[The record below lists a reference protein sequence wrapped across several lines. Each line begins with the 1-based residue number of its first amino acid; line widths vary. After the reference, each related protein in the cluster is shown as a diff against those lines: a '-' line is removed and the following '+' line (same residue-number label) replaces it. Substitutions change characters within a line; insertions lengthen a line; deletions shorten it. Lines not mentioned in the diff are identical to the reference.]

1 MAPAALA
8 SVLSQLP
15 LVSNS
20 QLLVGNNTS
29 DDAAVYQ
36 LDAEKAL
43 IQTVDFFTPVVD
55 DPYTFGQIAAAN
67 ALSDIY
73 AMGGKPFLALNIVG
87 FPNCLPPEVLTE
99 ILRGGADMVQ
109 QSGAIIAG
117 GHTIQD
123 DEPKYGLAVSG
134 LIHPQKI
141 IRNSQAQVGDWLF
154 LTKSLGVGIIN
165 TAVKAQ
171 MASCEMEKA
180 ALEQMLLL
188 NRQAS
193 EAMQTVQAR
202 ACTDIT
208 GFGLV
213 GHALEMAL
221 ASHVTLEIDSS
232 RLPILPGTLELAQ
245 MGLVPAGAYHNRDYC
260 KDQVDWQKLGSEM
273 ISIVSDPQTSGGLLI
288 SLAEDQISRFQQE
301 LAQRQIEAALI
312 GRVRKKDA
320 KALIFR

>member
-1 MAPAALA
+1 MA

-15 LVSNS
+15 LTSHS

-141 IRNSQAQVGDWLF
+141 IRNSQAQAGDCLF
-154 LTKSLGVGIIN
+154 LTKALGVGIIN

-171 MASCEMEKA
+171 MASRETEEA

-221 ASHVTLEIDSS
+221 ASEVTLEIESS

-260 KDQVDWQKLGSEM
+260 REQVDWQRLSPEM

-288 SLAEDQISRFQQE
+288 SLAEDQVPLFQQE
-301 LAQRQIEAALI
+301 LAQRQIEAVFI
-312 GRVRKKDA
+312 GRARKKDT
-320 KALIFR
+320 KSLIFR

>member
-1 MAPAALA
+1 M
-8 SVLSQLP
+8 
-15 LVSNS
+15 
-20 QLLVGNNTS
+20 GNNTS

-36 LDAEKAL
+36 LDEEKAL

-109 QSGAIIAG
+109 KSGAIIAG

-141 IRNSQAQVGDWLF
+141 IRNNQAQAGDLLF
-154 LTKSLGVGIIN
+154 LTKALGVGIIN

-171 MASCEMEKA
+171 MASPEMEKT
-180 ALEQMLLL
+180 ALAQMLVL

-193 EAMQTVQAR
+193 EAMQAVQAK
-202 ACTDIT
+202 ACTDVT

-221 ASHVTLEIDSS
+221 ASQVTFTINSS
-232 RLPILPGTLELAQ
+232 QLPILPGTLELAQ

-260 KDQVDWQKLGSEM
+260 QEKVDWSELSPEM
-273 ISIVSDPQTSGGLLI
+273 ISIISDPQTSGGLLI
-288 SLAEDQISRFQQE
+288 ALPEDRIPQFQQE
-301 LAQRQIEAALI
+301 LAQRQTNATLI
-312 GRVRKKDA
+312 GRVISKTE
-320 KALIFR
+320 KAIIFS